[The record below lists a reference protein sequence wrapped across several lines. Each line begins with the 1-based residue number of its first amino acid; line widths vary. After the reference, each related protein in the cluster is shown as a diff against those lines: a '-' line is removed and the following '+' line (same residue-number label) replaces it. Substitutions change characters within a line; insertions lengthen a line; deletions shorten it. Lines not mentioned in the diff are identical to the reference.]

1 MKTMTRNAM
10 ALAVGSTMAAATF
23 AADAGAF
30 STSGYFR
37 AGTGTASKGTS
48 RACYGLA
55 GAGLKY
61 RLGNE
66 CDIYGEVD
74 LSTSFKADTIEY
86 SVHVM
91 PTLWNPGTD
100 SGSASW
106 GVGQMFVEG
115 KGFDFAPNAK
125 FWAGKRYY
133 GRSDVHIND
142 TKYTVQDG
150 VGGGAYD
157 IDVGIGKLGIAY
169 FREDGANTAAPLERP
184 LNRLNLEL
192 GGIGVN
198 PDGKLRIVTAF
209 THASF
214 EGGQGGAALTVQHDQ
229 GNFLGLGGGNTVWL
243 QYAQGSANLN
253 TNFGNALAGSDVKGA
268 RLTDTFSWQ
277 VGAFG
282 GQAMASF
289 AQNKA
294 DAGDST
300 LATAGGRLSYALTKH
315 FKLVTEA
322 GYSQLKP
329 EGQATQK
336 LTKFTIAPTLATG
349 PGFWNRPE
357 LRLYATTAKWN
368 EAAAA
373 NSANGLP
380 TGKTSGTSVGVQVE
394 TWW

>member
-1 MKTMTRNAM
+1 MRKMTRNAL
-10 ALAVGSTMAAATF
+10 ALAVGTTMAAA
-23 AADAGAF
+23 ALADTT
-30 STSGYFR
+30 TSGYFR
-37 AGTGTASKGTS
+37 AGTGTASKGDS

-66 CDIYGEVD
+66 CDIYGEID
-74 LSTSFKADTIEY
+74 LITALKVDTIEY

-100 SGSASW
+100 NGSATW
-106 GVGQMFVEG
+106 GLGQMYVEG
-115 KGFDFAPNAK
+115 KGFDFAPGTK

-133 GRSDVHIND
+133 GRSDIHIND

-150 VGGGAYD
+150 VGAGAHG
-157 IDVGIGKLGIAY
+157 IDLGVGKFGIAY
-169 FREDGANTAAPLERP
+169 FRDDGDGATPI
-184 LNRLNLEL
+184 NRINAEL
-192 GGIGVN
+192 AEIGVN
-198 PDGKLRIVTAF
+198 PGGKLRLVSAF
-209 THASF
+209 TSTNF
-214 EGGQGGAALTVQHDQ
+214 EGGKSGTALTVQHDQ
-229 GNFLGLGGGNTVWL
+229 GDFLGLGGGNTAWL

-253 TNFGNALAGSDVKGA
+253 TNFGNATAGSDVKGW
-268 RLTDTFSWQ
+268 RLTDAFTWQ

-282 GQAMASF
+282 GQAMASL

-300 LATAGGRLSYALTKH
+300 LATLGGRVSYALTKH
-315 FKLVTEA
+315 FKLVAEA

-329 EGQATQK
+329 ENQATQK
-336 LTKFTIAPTLATG
+336 LTKLTIAPTIATG

-368 EAAAA
+368 DAAAA
-373 NSANGLP
+373 NADNGLP
-380 TGKTSGTSVGVQVE
+380 SGRTSGTSVGAQVE
-394 TWW
+394 IWW

>member
-1 MKTMTRNAM
+1 MKKTTRNAM
-10 ALAVGSTMAAATF
+10 ALAVGTTMAAAAM
-23 AADAGAF
+23 AADTGAF

-37 AGTGTASKGTS
+37 AGTGTASKNTS

-66 CDIYGEVD
+66 CDIYGEID
-74 LSTSFKADTIEY
+74 LATAFKAEGVEY

-106 GVGQMFVEG
+106 GLGQMFVEG
-115 KGFDFAPNAK
+115 KGFDFAPGVR

-133 GRSDVHIND
+133 GRSDIHIND

-150 VGGGAYD
+150 VGAGAYG
-157 IDVGIGKLGIAY
+157 IDLGVGKAGLAY
-169 FREDGANTAAPLERP
+169 FRDDGDGTTP
-184 LNRLNLEL
+184 LNRVNAEL
-192 GGIGVN
+192 GDIAVN
-198 PDGKLRIVTAF
+198 AGGKLRFVTAF
-209 THASF
+209 TSANF
-214 EGGQGGAALTVQHDQ
+214 DGGKSGVAATVQHEQ
-229 GNFLGLGGGNTVWL
+229 SVASLGGGNTAWL

-253 TNFGNALAGSDVKGA
+253 TNFGNATAGSDVKGW
-268 RLTDTFSWQ
+268 RLTDAFSWQ

-282 GQAMASF
+282 GQAMVSF

-294 DAGDST
+294 NAGDST
-300 LATAGGRLSYALTKH
+300 LGTVGGRLSYALTKH
-315 FKLVTEA
+315 FKLVGEV

-336 LTKFTIAPTLATG
+336 LTKLTVAPTLATG

-368 EAAAA
+368 DAAGA
-373 NSANGLP
+373 NAANGLP
-380 TGKTSGTSVGVQVE
+380 AGKTSGTSVGAQVE
-394 TWW
+394 MWW

>member
-1 MKTMTRNAM
+1 MKNTTRNAM
-10 ALAVGSTMAAATF
+10 ALAIGTTMAAAAM
-23 AADAGAF
+23 AADTGAF

-37 AGTGTASKGTS
+37 AGTGTASKNS
-48 RACYGLA
+48 ARACYGLA

-66 CDIYGEVD
+66 CDIYGEID
-74 LSTSFKADTIEY
+74 LATSFKADAVEY

-106 GVGQMFVEG
+106 GLGQLFVEG
-115 KGFDFAPNAK
+115 KGFDFAPGVK

-133 GRSDVHIND
+133 GRSDIHIND

-150 VGGGAYD
+150 VGGGAHG
-157 IDVGIGKLGIAY
+157 IDLGVGKLGIAY
-169 FREDGANTAAPLERP
+169 FRDDGNGTTPM
-184 LNRLNLEL
+184 NRLNLEL
-192 GGIGVN
+192 GEVAVN
-198 PDGKLRIVTAF
+198 PGGKLRFVTGF
-209 THASF
+209 TSAGF
-214 EGGQGGAALTVQHDQ
+214 DGGKSGAAATVQHDQ
-229 GNFLGLGGGNTVWL
+229 SVDGVGGNTLWL

-253 TNFGNALAGSDVKGA
+253 TNFGNATAGSDVKGF
-268 RLTDTFSWQ
+268 RVTDAFNWQ
-277 VGAFG
+277 LGAFG

-294 DAGDST
+294 TAGDST
-300 LATAGGRLSYALTKH
+300 LATVGGRVSYALTKN
-315 FKLVTEA
+315 FKLVGEA

-336 LTKFTIAPTLATG
+336 LTKLTIAPTIAAG

-368 EAAAA
+368 EAAGA
-373 NSANGLP
+373 NTANGLP
-380 TGKTSGTSVGVQVE
+380 AGKTSGTSVGVQVE
-394 TWW
+394 MWW